1 MEVSFKEI
9 LTNRLTDDATDGQAT
24 NTTKTKIS
32 GSGGIHLR
40 SKLRAMNLVYQH
52 GKYFLQNFEFYLY
65 PQNKETRNSFTRI
78 VDYPDSCQLG
88 LCADLFF
95 TLLFH

>member
-1 MEVSFKEI
+1 MCLNLSMEVSFKEI

-40 SKLRAMNLVYQH
+40 TGRKIFSE
-52 GKYFLQNFEFYLY
+52 NFEFCLY

-88 LCADLFF
+88 LSADFF